1 MSIIEAM
8 RAGKPIIS
16 TTVGAIPDMI
26 ESGVSGILVTPGHP
40 EEIASAVT
48 TLRNDPILREK
59 ISKGA
64 RNAFEQGFETSKVVL
79 DINNL
84 YKEMIE

>member
-26 ESGVSGILVTPGHP
+26 ESGVSGILVNPGHP

-48 TLRNDPILREK
+48 PERNIRLREK
-59 ISKGA
+59 IS
-64 RNAFEQGFETSKVVL
+64 QGSKKR
-79 DINNL
+79 I
-84 YKEMIE
+84 